1 MFCSQIELA
10 LVVISRTTSKKGQ
23 SMQVSLKVLSGTH
36 EGKLIHIKDEK
47 FLIGRGESCQ
57 LRPKSESISRKHC
70 AIVQK
75 DGRLLLVDLKSRN
88 GTFINEK
95 QVSPDRAKILKNGDL
110 LRCGQLEF
118 EVMMEVGIANSKQPE
133 VQSIK
138 EAAGR
143 MTEQSNIDSRESV
156 DISSWLSEAD
166 QIDRS
171 VPAVEKEFETRQIAM
186 EDTTRL
192 EGTLVS
198 ELAEQAEPEAP
209 RLKRP
214 EKREPI
220 KLPKKVSTGP
230 STKDTKDAAS
240 ETLKKYFGG
249 R

>member
-1 MFCSQIELA
+1 
-10 LVVISRTTSKKGQ
+10 
-23 SMQVSLKVLSGTH
+23 MQVSLKVVSGTH
-36 EGKLIHIKDEK
+36 EGKVIPIKDEK

-95 QVSPDRAKILKNGDL
+95 QVSSDKAKILKNGDR

-118 EVMMEVGIANSKQPE
+118 EILLEVGIANSKQPE
-133 VQSIK
+133 VQSVK

-143 MTEQSNIDSRESV
+143 MTEHSNQDSRESV
-156 DISSWLSEAD
+156 DIGSWLSEAD

-171 VPAVEKEFETRQIAM
+171 VEFETRQVAM
-186 EDTTRL
+186 EETTQL
-192 EGTLVS
+192 EGTQV
-198 ELAEQAEPEAP
+198 AEVEAAAP
-209 RLKRP
+209 LPAKPKRP

-220 KLPKKVSTGP
+220 KLPKQAVTGP
-230 STKDTKDAAS
+230 ASKDTKDAAS

>member
-1 MFCSQIELA
+1 MGW
-10 LVVISRTTSKKGQ
+10 ISIAKGQ
-23 SMQVSLKVLSGTH
+23 AMQVSLKVLSGTH
-36 EGKLIHIKDEK
+36 EGKLIQIKDEK
-47 FLIGRGESCQ
+47 FLIGRGDSCQ

-95 QVSPDRAKILKNGDL
+95 QVSPDKAKILKNGDR

-118 EVMMEVGIANSKQPE
+118 EVLLEVGIANSKQPE
-133 VQSIK
+133 VQSVK
-138 EAAGR
+138 DAAGR
-143 MTEQSNIDSRESV
+143 MTEQSSLDSRESV
-156 DISSWLSEAD
+156 DISSWLAEAD

-171 VPAVEKEFETRQIAM
+171 IPAASNEFDTRQIAM

-192 EGTLVS
+192 DSTQLS
-198 ELAEQAEPEAP
+198 ETEPAP
-209 RLKRP
+209 VPEPVKPKRP

-220 KLPKKVSTGP
+220 KLPKQAATGP
-230 STKDTKDAAS
+230 ATKDTKAAAS

>member
-1 MFCSQIELA
+1 
-10 LVVISRTTSKKGQ
+10 
-23 SMQVSLKVLSGTH
+23 MQVSLKVLSGTH
-36 EGKLIHIKDEK
+36 EGKLIQIKDEK
-47 FLIGRGESCQ
+47 FLIGRGDSCQ

-95 QVSPDRAKILKNGDL
+95 QVSPDKAKILKNGDR

-118 EVMMEVGIANSKQPE
+118 EVLMEVGIANSKQPE

-143 MTEQSNIDSRESV
+143 MTEQSSMDSRESV
-156 DISSWLSEAD
+156 DISSWLNEAD
-166 QIDRS
+166 QIDRTKPS
-171 VPAVEKEFETRQIAM
+171 VESEFDTRQIAL

-192 EGTLVS
+192 DGTLISDV
-198 ELAEQAEPEAP
+198 EPAVPEPAKF
-209 RLKRP
+209 KRP
-214 EKREPI
+214 ERREPI
-220 KLPKKVSTGP
+220 KLPKQAAAGP

>member
-1 MFCSQIELA
+1 
-10 LVVISRTTSKKGQ
+10 
-23 SMQVSLKVLSGTH
+23 MQVSLKVVSGTH
-36 EGKLIHIKDEK
+36 EGKVIPIKDEK

-95 QVSPDRAKILKNGDL
+95 QVSPDKAKILKNGDR

-118 EVMMEVGIANSKQPE
+118 EILLEVGIANSKQQE
-133 VQSIK
+133 VQSVK

-143 MTEQSNIDSRESV
+143 MTEQSSQDSRESV
-156 DISSWLSEAD
+156 DIGSWLSEAD
-166 QIDRS
+166 QVDRS
-171 VPAVEKEFETRQIAM
+171 VEFETRQIAI
-186 EDTTRL
+186 EETTQL
-192 EGTLVS
+192 DGKQI
-198 ELAEQAEPEAP
+198 AEAESAAAQPAKF
-209 RLKRP
+209 KRP
-214 EKREPI
+214 EKREPM
-220 KLPKKVSTGP
+220 KLPKQTVTGP
-230 STKDTKDAAS
+230 ATKDTKDAAS

>member
-1 MFCSQIELA
+1 
-10 LVVISRTTSKKGQ
+10 
-23 SMQVSLKVLSGTH
+23 MQVSLKVLSGTH
-36 EGKLIHIKDEK
+36 EGKLIQIKDEK

-95 QVSPDRAKILKNGDL
+95 QVSPDKAKILKNGDR

-118 EVMMEVGIANSKQPE
+118 EVQMEVGIANSKQPE

-143 MTEQSNIDSRESV
+143 MTEQSSMDSRESV
-156 DISSWLSEAD
+156 DIGSWLSEAD
-166 QIDRS
+166 QIDRTIPS
-171 VPAVEKEFETRQIAM
+171 AESEFDTRQIAM

-192 EGTLVS
+192 DGTQISDV
-198 ELAEQAEPEAP
+198 EPVTPEP
-209 RLKRP
+209 VKFVRP
-214 EKREPI
+214 DRREPI
-220 KLPKKVSTGP
+220 KLPKQAASGP

>member
-1 MFCSQIELA
+1 
-10 LVVISRTTSKKGQ
+10 
-23 SMQVSLKVLSGTH
+23 MQVSLKVVSGTH
-36 EGKLIHIKDEK
+36 EGKIIPIKDEK

-95 QVSPDRAKILKNGDL
+95 QVSPDKAKILKNGDR

-118 EVMMEVGIANSKQPE
+118 EILLEVGIANSKQPE
-133 VQSIK
+133 VQSVK

-143 MTEQSNIDSRESV
+143 MTEQSNQDSRESV
-156 DISSWLSEAD
+156 DIGSWLSEAD
-166 QIDRS
+166 QVDRS
-171 VPAVEKEFETRQIAM
+171 VEFETRQIAM
-186 EDTTRL
+186 EETTQSA
-192 EGTLVS
+192 GTQISKVDS
-198 ELAEQAEPEAP
+198 AAP
-209 RLKRP
+209 QPSKLKRP
-214 EKREPI
+214 EKREPM
-220 KLPKKVSTGP
+220 KLPKQTVTGP
-230 STKDTKDAAS
+230 ATKDTKDAAS

>member
-1 MFCSQIELA
+1 
-10 LVVISRTTSKKGQ
+10 
-23 SMQVSLKVLSGTH
+23 MQVSLKVLSGTH
-36 EGKLIHIKDEK
+36 EGKLIQIKDEK

-95 QVSPDRAKILKNGDL
+95 QVSPDKAKILKNGDR

-118 EVMMEVGIANSKQPE
+118 EVQMEVGIANSKQPG

-143 MTEQSNIDSRESV
+143 MTEQSSMDSRESV
-156 DISSWLSEAD
+156 DIGSWLSEAD
-166 QIDRS
+166 QIDRTIPS
-171 VPAVEKEFETRQIAM
+171 AESEFDTRQIAM

-192 EGTLVS
+192 DGTQISDV
-198 ELAEQAEPEAP
+198 EPVTPEP
-209 RLKRP
+209 VKFVRP
-214 EKREPI
+214 DRREPI
-220 KLPKKVSTGP
+220 KLPKQAASGP

>member
-1 MFCSQIELA
+1 
-10 LVVISRTTSKKGQ
+10 
-23 SMQVSLKVLSGTH
+23 MQVSLRVLSGTH
-36 EGKLIHIKDEK
+36 EGKLIQIKDEK

-95 QVSPDRAKILKNGDL
+95 QVSSEKAKILKNGDR

-118 EVMMEVGIANSKQPE
+118 EVLLEVGIANSKQPE
-133 VQSIK
+133 VQSVK

-143 MTEQSNIDSRESV
+143 MAEQSSSFDSRESV
-156 DISSWLSEAD
+156 DISSWLLEAD

-171 VPAVEKEFETRQIAM
+171 EPVVESEFDTRQIAM

-192 EGTLVS
+192 DGTQI
-198 ELAEQAEPEAP
+198 ADAEPPAAEP
-209 RLKRP
+209 SKLKRP
-214 EKREPI
+214 DKREPI
-220 KLPKKVSTGP
+220 KLPKQAATGP
-230 STKDTKDAAS
+230 STKDTKAAAS

>member
-1 MFCSQIELA
+1 
-10 LVVISRTTSKKGQ
+10 
-23 SMQVSLKVLSGTH
+23 MQVSLKVVSGTH
-36 EGKLIHIKDEK
+36 EGKVIPIKDEK

-95 QVSPDRAKILKNGDL
+95 QVSSDKAKILKNGDR

-118 EVMMEVGIANSKQPE
+118 EILLEVGIANSKQPE
-133 VQSIK
+133 VQSVK

-143 MTEQSNIDSRESV
+143 MTEQSNQDSRESV
-156 DISSWLSEAD
+156 DIGSWLSEAD
-166 QIDRS
+166 QVDRS
-171 VPAVEKEFETRQIAM
+171 VEFETRQIAM
-186 EDTTRL
+186 EETAQL
-192 EGTLVS
+192 EGTQI
-198 ELAEQAEPEAP
+198 AEVESAAP
-209 RLKRP
+209 QPVKLKRP

-220 KLPKKVSTGP
+220 KLPKQMVTGP
-230 STKDTKDAAS
+230 ATKDTKDAAS

>member
-1 MFCSQIELA
+1 
-10 LVVISRTTSKKGQ
+10 
-23 SMQVSLKVLSGTH
+23 MQVSLKVVSGTH
-36 EGKLIHIKDEK
+36 EGKVIPIKDEK

-95 QVSPDRAKILKNGDL
+95 QVSPDKAKILKNGDR

-118 EVMMEVGIANSKQPE
+118 EILLEVGIANSKQQE
-133 VQSIK
+133 VQSVK

-143 MTEQSNIDSRESV
+143 MTEQSSQDSRESV
-156 DISSWLSEAD
+156 DIGSWLSEAD
-166 QIDRS
+166 QVDRS
-171 VPAVEKEFETRQIAM
+171 VEFETRQIAI
-186 EDTTRL
+186 EETTQL
-192 EGTLVS
+192 EGKQI
-198 ELAEQAEPEAP
+198 AEVESAAAQPAKF
-209 RLKRP
+209 KRP
-214 EKREPI
+214 EKREPM
-220 KLPKKVSTGP
+220 KLPKQTVTGP
-230 STKDTKDAAS
+230 PTKDTKDAAS

>member
-1 MFCSQIELA
+1 
-10 LVVISRTTSKKGQ
+10 
-23 SMQVSLKVLSGTH
+23 MQVSLKVLSGTH
-36 EGKLIHIKDEK
+36 EGKLIQIKDEK

-95 QVSPDRAKILKNGDL
+95 QVSPDKAKILKNGDR

-118 EVMMEVGIANSKQPE
+118 EVLMEVGIANSKQPE

-143 MTEQSNIDSRESV
+143 MTEQSGLDSRESV

-166 QIDRS
+166 QIDRT
-171 VPAVEKEFETRQIAM
+171 VPSAESEFDTRQIAM

-192 EGTLVS
+192 DGTQIS
-198 ELAEQAEPEAP
+198 EVEPAHPEP
-209 RLKRP
+209 TKFVRP
-214 EKREPI
+214 DRRVPI
-220 KLPKKVSTGP
+220 KLPKQAAAGP